1 MSRAPRQIARLALR
15 DHGEPARVDR
25 IWRRLSSQLPESGG
39 RAARSTWMPA
49 TLVAAFGAVAVFG
62 AGVFVGARW
71 MQPELAPTLSAEPPS
86 MPEAAA
92 GPAAPAAHPT
102 QSVSKLSPK
111 PPVAHKGRG
120 SAAASRVVEL
130 APPEVGSAAVEVQPP
145 SAEGVP
151 EWERLAEAGDFDAAR
166 AALDAAGGFEAVLSG
181 ASAAELMTL
190 VDIGRASG
198 SREQAVAAL
207 RRVLDAFPGAPEAP
221 LAAWTLGNLLDQ
233 SGDDTG
239 AAEAFALYRRL
250 SPGGDFAE
258 DALAHEVARALG
270 RGDVELSVR
279 LVTQY
284 ENEFPN
290 GPRLPEFREEL
301 AKRIARAAGTEAPAA
316 NSDEPAEPG
325 DLAEPL
331 GDVPSAPAPPPK

>member
-1 MSRAPRQIARLALR
+1 MSHAPRQIARHALR

-25 IWRRLSSQLPESGG
+25 IWRRLSAQLPEGG
-39 RAARSTWMPA
+39 KRPTGSTWMSA

-62 AGVFVGARW
+62 AGVFVGAKW
-71 MQPELAPTLSAEPPS
+71 MRPELVPTLSAEPPS

-92 GPAAPAAHPT
+92 GPAAPAPQPT
-102 QSVSKLSPK
+102 ESVAKLSPK
-111 PPVAHKGRG
+111 APVAQNRRG
-120 SAAASRVVEL
+120 SVTPRSVVAIASSEVDRV
-130 APPEVGSAAVEVQPP
+130 AVEAPPP
-145 SAEGVP
+145 SAVGAP

-166 AALDAAGGFEAVLSG
+166 AALSAAGGFEAVLSG
-181 ASAAELMTL
+181 ASAPELMTL

-198 SREQAVAAL
+198 SRDQAVAAL

-221 LAAWTLGNLLDQ
+221 LAAWTLGNLLEQ
-233 SGDDTG
+233 SGDEAG
-239 AAEAFALYRRL
+239 ASEAFTLYRRL

-290 GPRLPEFREEL
+290 GPRLPEFRAEL
-301 AKRIARAAGTEAPAA
+301 AKRVARAAGTEAPAA
-316 NSDEPAEPG
+316 NPEESAEPSEL
-325 DLAEPL
+325 DAPL
-331 GDVPSAPAPPPK
+331 GDPPVAPAPPAK